1 MDDQMWINVEQPV
14 SYYTTYYNYTDHYY
28 IIM

>member
-14 SYYTTYYNYTDHYY
+14 SYYTTYYNYTDHY